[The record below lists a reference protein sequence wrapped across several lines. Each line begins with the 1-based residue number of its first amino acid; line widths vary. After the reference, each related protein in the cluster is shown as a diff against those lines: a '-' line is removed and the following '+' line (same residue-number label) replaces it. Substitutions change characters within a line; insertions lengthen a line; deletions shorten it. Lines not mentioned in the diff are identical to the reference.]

1 MYPRAILSVCLAT
14 ALALPAPG
22 WSQQVSGP
30 KSNLAQASGGGLKL
44 TVVQGEGAANNIR
57 TKTATQPVVEVR
69 DDNDKPVSGAEVVF
83 QLPASGPGGVFN
95 GWMRTQTAR
104 SDEQGRATAQGF
116 TPNDEE
122 GRFNI
127 KATATAGSKNAT
139 VVIGQSNTRTG
150 GPGGEAAKSSRK
162 TVWIVL
168 GVLAVGG
175 IAGGVAA
182 TRGNGSTVTTPTNPV
197 TVSAGAIT
205 VGGPR

>member
-1 MYPRAILSVCLAT
+1 MYPRAILSICLAA
-14 ALALPAPG
+14 ALGLPAPG
-22 WSQQVSGP
+22 WGQQVSGP
-30 KSNLAQASGGGLKL
+30 KSTLAHPAGSLKL
-44 TVVQGEGAANNIR
+44 TVVAGEGAANNIR
-57 TKTATQPVVEVR
+57 SKTATAPVVEVR
-69 DDNDKPVSGAEVVF
+69 DDAGKPVVGAEVSF
-83 QLPASGPGGVFN
+83 QLPAAGPGGVFN

-104 SDEQGRATAQGF
+104 TDEQGRATVQGY

-127 KATATAGSKNAT
+127 KVTATQGTKTAS
-139 VVIGQSNTRTG
+139 VVLGQSNTRAG
-150 GPGGEAAKSSRK
+150 GSAAQAKGSKK

-182 TRGNGSTVTTPTNPV
+182 TRGGGSTTTTTTTPV
-197 TVSAGAIT
+197 TVSAGPVT